1 MINVWYEDSMEC
13 WIAEDRNGH
22 FGCGDSP
29 VAALD
34 DLIKRLHQRIWYKSL
49 NLIIWDFLLYNQVF
63 NDRQLLTTYDQIGE
77 IPIVDGTNLN
87 DFTTTGMWQF
97 TDPVETWQQWNYP
110 GPYWGLL
117 KVYHLKNYV
126 VQIFISDIWEGP
138 IYRRVLNLG
147 NENDTKIPV
156 GGWSEWFVQAPGL
169 T

>member
-1 MINVWYEDSMEC
+1 M
-13 WIAEDRNGH
+13 
-22 FGCGDSP
+22 
-29 VAALD
+29 
-34 DLIKRLHQRIWYKSL
+34 
-49 NLIIWDFLLYNQVF
+49 F
-63 NDRQLLTTYDQIGE
+63 NDRQLLQTYNQIGE
-77 IPIVDGTNLN
+77 IPIVEQTNLN

-126 VQIFISDIWEGP
+126 DQIFISDIWEGP

-147 NENDTKIPV
+147 NENDTKVPV
-156 GGWSEWFVQAPGL
+156 GGWSVWFVQAPGL